1 MNIFKISINL
11 FVNYNL
17 IILTY
22 LTVCKKIVKTNHPG
36 FVHFFSPGVV
46 ITEFQTRAGMKEEP
60 YKQVIQ
66 KFGASFSTRCHL
78 KKKYFFFTYL
88 LGFALNAHRKT
99 VKMMY
104 LANKLKIDF

>member
-88 LGFALNAHRKT
+88 LGFALNAHR
-99 VKMMY
+99 
-104 LANKLKIDF
+104 